1 MKCVLCS
8 GKTVHKKIELKE
20 LGKNLGYFEVDICSK
35 CGEKYY
41 SEEVMKKIQEKEMQ
55 LGIFGLSADTEVTS
69 YGNSL
74 AIRVKKTIA
83 DFIGLKKGVK
93 VHVYPSDKKKITVE
107 IID

>member
-8 GKTVHKKIELKE
+8 GKTVHKKIEVNE
-20 LGKNLGYFEVDICSK
+20 LGKSLGYFGADICNK
-35 CGEKYY
+35 CGERYY
-41 SEEVMKKIQEKEMQ
+41 SEEIMKKIQEKEMQ